1 VGVQPGGWRLLSIRI
16 GCFRLETCDLR
27 LVTCNWQQVPCTNI
41 FSCIE
46 YPSMHTKNEYPLID
60 IGANLS
66 HESFSGD
73 LDQIIDEAQ
82 QVGIQHIM
90 VTGTSIADSSK
101 AASLATHYEGYLS
114 STAGVHPHE
123 AASFNECMPKD
134 LKALALQDC
143 VKAIGETGLDY
154 FRDYSPREDQ
164 KAALAQQLQLAVDL
178 QMPVFLHQREGHE
191 DFMQIL
197 REYRNSLPRG
207 VVHCFTGTEAEL
219 RDYLELDMHIGITG
233 WICDERRGHHLHEFI
248 HLIPENRLML
258 ETDAPYLLPRTIR
271 PKPASRRNVPAHL
284 VHVLATVAQCLGKN
298 EKNIAELTTSN
309 ARDFFAL

>member
-1 VGVQPGGWRLLSIRI
+1 MHK
-16 GCFRLETCDLR
+16 
-27 LVTCNWQQVPCTNI
+27 I
-41 FSCIE
+41 FSCAE
-46 YPSMHTKNEYPLID
+46 YSPMNTKNSYPLID

-82 QVGIQHIM
+82 QVGIEHIM
-90 VTGTSIADSSK
+90 VTGTTVSSSQD
-101 AASLATHYEGYLS
+101 AAALSSQFDGYLS
-114 STAGVHPHE
+114 ATAGVHPHE
-123 AASFNECMPKD
+123 AESFHDRMPVE
-134 LKALALQDC
+134 LKALAEQDC

-154 FRDYSPREDQ
+154 FRDYSPRDDQ
-164 KAALAQQLQLAVDL
+164 KSALAQQLQLAVDL
-178 QMPVFLHQREGHE
+178 QMPVFLHQRDGHE

-219 RDYLELDMHIGITG
+219 RDYLDLDMHIGITG

-248 HLIPENRLML
+248 QLIPENRLML

-271 PKPASRRNVPAHL
+271 PKPASRRNVPANL
-284 VHVLATVAQCLGKN
+284 VHVLATVAQCLGRS
-298 EKNIAELTTSN
+298 EKIIAELTTTN

>member
-1 VGVQPGGWRLLSIRI
+1 M
-16 GCFRLETCDLR
+16 
-27 LVTCNWQQVPCTNI
+27 N
-41 FSCIE
+41 
-46 YPSMHTKNEYPLID
+46 MKNEYPLID

-82 QVGIQHIM
+82 QVGIEHIM
-90 VTGTSIADSSK
+90 VTGTTVSSSQD
-101 AASLATHYEGYLS
+101 AAALCSQFDGYLY

-123 AASFNECMPKD
+123 AESFHDRMPAD
-134 LKALALQDC
+134 LKALAQQDC

-154 FRDYSPREDQ
+154 FRDYSPRDDQ
-164 KAALAQQLQLAVDL
+164 KTALAEQLQLAVDL
-178 QMPVFLHQREGHE
+178 QMPVFLHQRDGHE